1 MLNFAK
7 HPTNEPR
14 ASSAQGCAFDFA
26 QGRLCLMLYSWL
38 LIVVL
43 LLTSCSRVE
52 TPRSTPTPVRLR
64 LAADDATHPLLQ
76 ALTEAYSGINP
87 NVFFSIESGNPEQV
101 AQQAYTGA
109 ADLVAL
115 AGNPPPS
122 RNAVVPWLGDLASDG
137 VAIVVSQQNPMNGL
151 TLQDVR
157 DIFAGVRGEWSDF
170 GIPDRAV
177 IEVTVRE
184 EGDGGR
190 LVFDQVVMGKIPLS
204 PSAIVLPN
212 IETVVNYVS
221 SRPDAI
227 GYLPTSRI
235 TGTAQTVLKA
245 IAIDGL
251 SPAPENI
258 VNGTY
263 RLSRNLRLLAARE
276 PQGEAR
282 RFVAWALSGAGR
294 RIAPDGRGS

>member
-1 MLNFAK
+1 M
-7 HPTNEPR
+7 
-14 ASSAQGCAFDFA
+14 
-26 QGRLCLMLYSWL
+26 
-38 LIVVL
+38 VL
-43 LLTSCSRVE
+43 ASCSRVE
-52 TPRSTPTPVRLR
+52 TPRITPMPVRIR
-64 LAADDATHPLLQ
+64 LAADDATQPLIR
-76 ALTEAYSGINP
+76 ALTEAYNGINP
-87 NVFFSIESGNPEQV
+87 NVIFSIESGSPNQV
-101 AQQAYTGA
+101 AQQAYAGN
-109 ADLVAL
+109 ADLAAL

-122 RNAVVPWLGDLASDG
+122 RNGVVPWLGDLASDG

-151 TLQDVR
+151 ALQDVR
-157 DIFAGVRGEWSDF
+157 DIFAGVRGEWGDF
-170 GIPDRAV
+170 GIPDRAI

-212 IETVVNYVS
+212 IDTVVNYVS

-251 SPAPENI
+251 SPTAENI
-258 VNGTY
+258 ASGNY

-276 PQGEAR
+276 PQGELR
-282 RFVAWALSGAGR
+282 RFIAWALSGEGR
-294 RIAPDGRGS
+294 RIALDLGYVR